1 MIPARILLFVWIAF
15 FSCAVASSAE
25 DGIVREKIFGSEAP
39 GPYKHPASI
48 TELDNGDLY
57 LVYYGGAGEY
67 SSDTAVYGS
76 RLRKGE
82 SKWSPPV
89 VIADTPF
96 RSEGNGV
103 VWQDPEGIVWLYYVV
118 NYGDTWSNSRIQAK
132 ISKDRCETWSD
143 PITVSFTEG
152 MMVRGRPIVLDD
164 GTHLIPIYHETGADR
179 EFVGDDT
186 SSLFLKYNPKTHQ
199 WSETGR
205 IKSRMG
211 NLQPSVAQIDDKHL
225 IAYCRRGGG
234 YEPIKDG
241 YVVRS
246 ESHDGGQTWE
256 PGTDSQFPN
265 PNAAID
271 FIRLANGHLL
281 LVYNNSMTDRTPL
294 TVAIST
300 DNDRSYPYIRDIAVG
315 DFDYAYP
322 TAIQT
327 ADGKIHIVYTSH
339 ERSVINRAVF
349 DESAIVNPKFKQAGK

>member
-1 MIPARILLFVWIAF
+1 MPLRRLLLGLLVVTPLLVQA
-15 FSCAVASSAE
+15 AE
-25 DGIVREKIFGSEAP
+25 EIRYERIFGPEAP

-76 RLRKGE
+76 RLKKGE
-82 SKWSPPV
+82 SAWSPPK

-103 VWQDPEGIVWLYYVV
+103 VWQAPDGTVWLYYVV
-118 NYGDTWSNSRIQAK
+118 NYGETWSSSRIQAK
-132 ISKDRCETWSD
+132 ISKDRGETWSD
-143 PITVSFTEG
+143 PIVVSWTEG
-152 MMVRGRPIVLDD
+152 MMVRSRPIALTD
-164 GTHLIPIYHETGADR
+164 GDHLIPIYHETGADR

-186 SSLFLKYNPKTHQ
+186 CSLFLRYNPKTHE
-199 WSETGR
+199 WSETNKV
-205 IKSRMG
+205 KSRLG
-211 NLQPSVAQIDDKHL
+211 NLQPSVVQIDDDHL

-241 YVVRS
+241 YIVRA
-246 ESHDGGQTWE
+246 ESRDGGRTWG
-256 PGTDSQFPN
+256 PGQDSPFPN

-271 FIRLANGHLL
+271 FIKLASGHLL
-281 LVYNNSMTDRTPL
+281 LVYNNSMEDRTPL
-294 TVAIST
+294 TVAISL
-300 DNDRSYPYIRDIAVG
+300 DQDQSYPYRRDIAVG

-327 ADGKIHIVYTSH
+327 ADGKIQIVYTSH
-339 ERSVINRAVF
+339 ERTVINRAIF
-349 DESAIVNPKFKQAGK
+349 DEAAIVQPAYKQQ